1 MLTQVTVTGSDP
13 AEQVVVDNHHLL
25 LRADKDK
32 VYTITVTATNVINR
46 ETGSATMQIVVLHDQ
61 GH

>member
-1 MLTQVTVTGSDP
+1 VRTQVTVTGSDP
-13 AEQVVVDNHHLL
+13 ADQVAVDNHHLL

-32 VYTITVTATNVINR
+32 VYTIIVTATNVINR
-46 ETGSATMQIVVLHDQ
+46 ETGSATMQIVVPHDQ